1 MNPTMIGI
9 LSHPLLFGV
18 AYVVSLLP
26 GGERPELAGLTIWN
40 LRQLAGSKARAAQV
54 SR

>member
-1 MNPTMIGI
+1 MNSTMIGI

-18 AYVVSLLP
+18 AYIVSLL
-26 GGERPELAGLTIWN
+26 
-40 LRQLAGSKARAAQV
+40 AAQV